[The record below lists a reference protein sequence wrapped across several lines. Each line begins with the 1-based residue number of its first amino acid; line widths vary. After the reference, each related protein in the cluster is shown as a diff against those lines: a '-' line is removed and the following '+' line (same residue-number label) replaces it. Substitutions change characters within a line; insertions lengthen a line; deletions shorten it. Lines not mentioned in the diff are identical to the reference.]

1 MIITFR
7 CMNIHICGDRHAQ
20 LLNVKRVYLYDFS
33 LTPPP
38 SMFSIRL
45 LLLLF
50 LSAPVSLTAQDLLLT
65 SVSDLPAAR
74 SALTS
79 ATNGD
84 QIYLANGFG
93 PGIQYASEIYR
104 YDVAADNWSVLTAT
118 SQPKR
123 YASAAVVGD
132 FLYVFNGQ
140 ISNTELNPGVE
151 RIDLTDGSITQVGE
165 NPQPA
170 RAAGV
175 AVWNDKIYSFGGTIA
190 PNQYASELYEYDPA
204 TDTWTLLSNLPFAA
218 ETKGEIIDGVLY
230 VIGGFNGSVSDRIDA
245 YDLATDSWTQVAT
258 MPFGVS
264 AHATTVV
271 GSRIY
276 VIGDFNNL
284 TLTAYYDTADNSF
297 EVVNSNLVD
306 RRHCAAATVGGSL
319 YVMGGNTVSDINSAI
334 TSVQRGDFATATRQL
349 PTVETFE
356 VFPNPASD
364 RVHFGHYFARVA
376 LYDTQG
382 RLVLS
387 NRGIN
392 SLKID
397 ELQQGMYILH
407 GQVDGKVYQGRF
419 IRQ

>member
-1 MIITFR
+1 MS
-7 CMNIHICGDRHAQ
+7 IHICGGRDAQ
-20 LLNVKRVYLYDFS
+20 PLCVARVYPYNFS
-33 LTPPP
+33 LTRP
-38 SMFSIRL
+38 SVFSIRL

-50 LSAPVSLTAQDLLLT
+50 LSAPVLLTAQDLQLT

-118 SQPKR
+118 SLPKR

-204 TDTWTLLSNLPFAA
+204 TDTWTVLSNLPFAA

-297 EVVNSNLVD
+297 EVVNSNLVA
-306 RRHCAAATVGGSL
+306 RRHCAAATVDGSL

-334 TSVQRGDFATATRQL
+334 TSVQRGDLTTATRQL

-356 VFPNPASD
+356 AFPNPASD
-364 RVHFGHYFARVA
+364 RVHLDA
-376 LYDTQG
+376 LYDHVRVHDLRGVTLADFYSTQIIDIAQLTPG
-382 RLVLS
+382 WYVLRAQ
-387 NRGIN
+387 RGARVFQARI
-392 SLKID
+392 LK
-397 ELQQGMYILH
+397 E
-407 GQVDGKVYQGRF
+407 
-419 IRQ
+419 